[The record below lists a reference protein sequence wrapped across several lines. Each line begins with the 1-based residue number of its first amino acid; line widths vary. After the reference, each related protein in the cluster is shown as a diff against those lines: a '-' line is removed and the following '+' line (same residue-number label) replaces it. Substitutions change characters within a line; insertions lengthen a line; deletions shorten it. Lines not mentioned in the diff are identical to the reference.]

1 VPVTIAAASG
11 RLIAFRDLHSE
22 RRIFPELEWR
32 VANPQHKRRTNRPD
46 RATIYPDVAPHDQ
59 PFNLFA
65 RELSSRS
72 VRGITRVVSLP

>member
-32 VANPQHKRRTNRPD
+32 VANPQHKRRTNRPT
-46 RATIYPDVAPHDQ
+46 ALPFIQMSLLTI
-59 PFNLFA
+59 NLLTFL
-65 RELSSRS
+65 RGSTRPGLYG
-72 VRGITRVVSLP
+72 GITRVVSLP